1 LLHLRE
7 IVLKYDLY
15 LFADEV
21 YREFCYD
28 GQTHTSI
35 LNLEG
40 LEENAIVVDSIS
52 KRYSACGAR
61 IGCLITRNKAVIDTA
76 MKFAQARLSP
86 PSLGQIVGEAALD
99 TPATYFEEVYHE
111 YISRRNNI
119 VKQLNE
125 IPGVKC
131 PNPGGAFYAMIE
143 LPVKD
148 ADRFCQWLL
157 EDFNYEGKT
166 VMMAPGSGFYST
178 PGMGKNQARIAYV
191 LKNEDIDEAV
201 ACLKKALEVYKED

>member
-1 LLHLRE
+1 
-7 IVLKYDLY
+7 
-15 LFADEV
+15 
-21 YREFCYD
+21 
-28 GQTHTSI
+28 
-35 LNLEG
+35 
-40 LEENAIVVDSIS
+40 
-52 KRYSACGAR
+52 
-61 IGCLITRNKAVIDTA
+61 LITRNKAVIDTA

-201 ACLKKALEVYKED
+201 ACLKKALEVYQED